1 MIKAIEGKVN
11 MTGKGIDILEDYVL
25 ITHSIIQNFP
35 EIDIEILIAS
45 AKAIPSED
53 VDTEKVEIRM

>member
-1 MIKAIEGKVN
+1 MIKAIEGEVN
-11 MTGKGIDILEDYVL
+11 MIGKGIDILEDYVL

-35 EIDIEILIAS
+35 EIDIEILIDS